1 MKSTIEDVLNSLKT
15 EESSLT
21 HRLGLVRDG
30 IQALQNLLPLYS
42 NDNIAPS
49 AVVTN
54 VEAQPAPT
62 VVAHQEQVET
72 KPRATVVSAEVALPY
87 VADAAPVEAAVAEA
101 TPAAPTVVEPVTPV
115 LVKTTQPGDLGNG
128 DTVEKLT
135 HDVNAWRPVLPRE
148 KLEDIYRMLLLR
160 RDRFTRELPP
170 TMDLSNPQVI
180 RTLINHL
187 RHEAVPGYYQLCSRL
202 KQHTHLSYLYRCAR
216 DRATG
221 AIFRAYPELSC
232 QANEDAALQPSGVHQ
247 FGALKGLGKSTG
259 DEVQAAAA

>member
-1 MKSTIEDVLNSLKT
+1 MKNTIEDVLNSLKI
-15 EESSLT
+15 EESALT
-21 HRLGLVRDG
+21 HRLGLIRDG
-30 IQALQNLLPLYS
+30 IHALQNLLPLYS
-42 NDNIAPS
+42 TDNTAPLA
-49 AVVTN
+49 AVPAVEMPEPASTVT
-54 VEAQPAPT
+54 ACL
-62 VVAHQEQVET
+62 EQAET
-72 KPRATVVSAEVALPY
+72 KPRVSVVSSEAAVPY
-87 VADAAPVEAAVAEA
+87 VADASPAEPVVEAVAPALSVVE
-101 TPAAPTVVEPVTPV
+101 PAAPAV
-115 LVKTTQPGDLGNG
+115 VKTTQPGDLGNG

-170 TMDLSNPQVI
+170 TMDLANPQVI

-232 QANEDAALQPSGVHQ
+232 QASEDAALQPSGAHHFAPLV
-247 FGALKGLGKSTG
+247 GMGKSSE
-259 DEVQAAAA
+259 EVQVAAA